1 MNATRLLILLLTSCA
16 LFAQVSPERPRIL
29 GIAHVAVHT
38 SDFGKTRVFY
48 QDFLGFAEAFTL
60 KRPDSTDCIAYI
72 KVNDRQYV
80 ELSSD
85 QQAANQLNHFALYT
99 DNAAGMRDYLVR
111 RGIKVLGPVH
121 KGNIGNDFFSVRDP
135 DGHLLEIVQYQRD
148 SWTGQDQGAHMPAG
162 RISDHIA
169 QIGIRVG
176 AEKPTLQFYQE
187 IFGLVELSSG
197 KASATQNGWIN
208 LRVPDGTDTINFLLY
223 RNLSPMLQPSVHEY
237 VRFARSDVPK
247 AISELQVR
255 SALHSTW
262 YQGSIP
268 FPTNQTQFG
277 LFDPDGTLIE
287 ITQPDVAGVAFLP
300 YSASSPR

>member
-1 MNATRLLILLLTSCA
+1 MNSTRPLIMVLASCA
-16 LFAQVSPERPRIL
+16 LFAQASPERTRIL
-29 GIAHVAVHT
+29 GIAHVAIHA
-38 SDFGKTRVFY
+38 SDFGKARVFY
-48 QDFLGFAEAFTL
+48 EDFLGFAEAFAL
-60 KRPDSTDCIAYI
+60 KRADGADWIAYI

-85 QQAANQLNHFALYT
+85 PRAANQLNHFALYT

-121 KGNIGNDFFSVRDP
+121 KGNIGNDFFTVRDP

-176 AEKPTLQFYQE
+176 AEKPMRQFYQE

-197 KASATQNGWIN
+197 KASGTRNGWVN
-208 LRVPDGTDTINFLLY
+208 LRVPDGTDTVNFLLY
-223 RNLSPMLQPSVHEY
+223 RDLPPVLQPTVHEY

-247 AISELQVR
+247 AISELQLR
-255 SALHSTW
+255 GALHPTW

-268 FPTNQTQFG
+268 FPTNQTQLG

-287 ITQPDVAGVAFLP
+287 ITQPDVAGVAFLSP
-300 YSASSPR
+300 SAISPR